1 MKRCGA
7 RTRVDATATGEWSD
21 VAKILVIDDEA
32 AMRFLIRMAFEVE
45 GHEVDEAANG
55 RAALDLIES
64 GWVPD
69 LIATDYMMPVMN
81 GAELNSRIRRDPRTR
96 EVPVVMISASAGAE
110 QRSEPDLFL
119 RKPFDPIALA
129 GHAERLLSRE

>member
-1 MKRCGA
+1 M
-7 RTRVDATATGEWSD
+7 
-21 VAKILVIDDEA
+21 AKILVIDDEP

-45 GHEVDEAANG
+45 GHQVDEAANG

-64 GWVPD
+64 GRIPD

-81 GAELNSRIRRDPRTR
+81 GAELIARIRRDPRTHAL
-96 EVPVVMISASAGAE
+96 PIVMISASSGAE

-119 RKPFDPIALA
+119 RKPFDPVTLA
-129 GHAERLLSRE
+129 GQAEELLRRR

>member
-1 MKRCGA
+1 
-7 RTRVDATATGEWSD
+7 

-45 GHEVDEAANG
+45 GHEVDEAAHG
-55 RAALDLIES
+55 QAALDIIES

-69 LIATDYMMPVMN
+69 LIATDYMMPVMD
-81 GAELNSRIRRDPRTR
+81 GAELIARIRSDPRTR

-119 RKPFDPIALA
+119 RKPFDPVALA
-129 GHAERLLSRE
+129 GHAERLLSRG